1 MKYVLIDYMEV
12 TIKSIRESSNENLY
26 CVDCEST
33 PTTFVII
40 SYGIFICSSCA
51 QIHSNAKLPYTS
63 TIRSIKSGFTAQ
75 ELEIIIKGG
84 NSSFVSFLSVYNIPS
99 ISKIEFKYRT
109 IACKYYREYLKAL
122 VLNSICEIPTP
133 TMKEAVKLE
142 PIQNSYSFLESI
154 ESKKRTLE
162 GLAELN
168 PLRGIHEKTSDL
180 FKNIRQG
187 FKVRAV
193 ESIQVFD
200 KILDLGKETGNEIA
214 NKVRSG
220 TDLIKQTAES
230 GREKVESSGR
240 FLIGEL
246 VKGRNLIS
254 DGVLYIRSASLS
266 PSIRKK
272 NRL

>member
-1 MKYVLIDYMEV
+1 MEI

-33 PTTFVII
+33 PTTFVVL
-40 SYGIFICSSCA
+40 SYGVFICSSCA
-51 QIHSNAKLPYTS
+51 QIHSNAKLPYAS
-63 TIRSIKSGFTAQ
+63 AIKSIKSEFSLQ
-75 ELEIIIKGG
+75 ELQIIIKGG
-84 NSSFVSFLSVYNIPS
+84 NSSFISFLSVYNIPS
-99 ISKIEFKYRT
+99 ISKIDFKYRT

-122 VLNSICEIPTP
+122 VSNTICEFPTP
-133 TMKEAVKLE
+133 TMEEAVKLE
-142 PIQNSYSFLESI
+142 PNPNSYSFLESI

-162 GLAELN
+162 SLAELN

-180 FKNIRQG
+180 FKNIRHG
-187 FKVRAV
+187 FKVKAI

-200 KILDLGKETGNEIA
+200 QIMDLGKETGTEIVK
-214 NKVRSG
+214 KVRNG
-220 TDLIKQTAES
+220 TDLLKQTAEN

-246 VKGRNLIS
+246 AKGRNLIN

-272 NRL
+272 NRF